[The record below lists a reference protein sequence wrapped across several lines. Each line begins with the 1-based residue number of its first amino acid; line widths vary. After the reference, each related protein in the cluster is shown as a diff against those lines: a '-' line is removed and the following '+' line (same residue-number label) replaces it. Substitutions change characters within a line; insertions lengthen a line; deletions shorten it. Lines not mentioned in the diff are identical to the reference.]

1 MGTDLSY
8 ASIQIISCHSSSL
21 FKSSVKR
28 LSLYIFDFLATL
40 KEETLAS
47 GKIREIFGINFREL
61 AVFAF
66 LARINFREFMI

>member
-1 MGTDLSY
+1 MNGLNFLPRVFVQS
-8 ASIQIISCHSSSL
+8 SIDIT
-21 FKSSVKR
+21 SVTTITV
-28 LSLYIFDFLATL
+28 SNTL

-66 LARINFREFMI
+66 LAKINFREFMI